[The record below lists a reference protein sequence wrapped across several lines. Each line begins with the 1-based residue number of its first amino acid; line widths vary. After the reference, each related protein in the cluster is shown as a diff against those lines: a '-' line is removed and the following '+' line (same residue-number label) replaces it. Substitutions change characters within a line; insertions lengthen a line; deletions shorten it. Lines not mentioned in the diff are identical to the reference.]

1 MPKANLSYTVL
12 AAAGGALIGGAV
24 TYLMTSPK
32 MPQLGTEADTRLA
45 RIKLQDTVANQKLT
59 LGAVFSIQQE
69 GIYIYYTLG
78 YGLLGKAPNDV
89 IMELTKNTT
98 ANSWLANFAKLGNN
112 SVDVYVDNVLQ
123 ATLPNTGGVPAN
135 SVQPAYVWVNL

>member
-1 MPKANLSYTVL
+1 MARTNLSYTVL
-12 AAAGGALIGGAV
+12 AVAGGALIGGAV

-32 MPQLGTEADTRLA
+32 MPQLGTEVEARLA
-45 RIKLQDTVANQKLT
+45 RIKLQDTIANQKLT

-69 GIYIYYTLG
+69 GNLIFYTLG

-123 ATLPNTGGVPAN
+123 ATLPNTGGVAAN